1 MIPSLPKPI
10 HIWGYL
16 SLLFLLACQPQKIP
30 TPPPVPTTPAPVFLR
45 LGVSESAGRL
55 IELLPPAYTQQTQQ
69 AILQL
74 ITGNEENL
82 YADMEAGILDAI
94 LIHQIPSNSSAWFNP
109 VAADGLVFLVH
120 PENPIQDLTLS
131 QLQAIFSGRIH
142 NWAEVGGLDQPI
154 LLFSRETE
162 AGSWL
167 VVQDRVLEEQ
177 RLAITAI
184 IQGSDLAIQKAV
196 AQESAGIGYSMI
208 GNQQTSPPTHP
219 LSIAH
224 IPANPTTTANQTYPL
239 TIPLYFLT
247 PNEPTGELRAFLA
260 WIQSPT
266 GQTLLSPY
274 YGQVN
279 QP

>member
-1 MIPSLPKPI
+1 M
-10 HIWGYL
+10 
-16 SLLFLLACQPQKIP
+16 
-30 TPPPVPTTPAPVFLR
+30 
-45 LGVSESAGRL
+45 SESAGRL
-55 IELLPPAYTQQTQQ
+55 IDLLPPAYAQQTQQ

-94 LIHQIPSNSSAWFNP
+94 LIHQIPTHSSAWFNP

-131 QLQAIFSGRIH
+131 QLQAIFSGRIR

-162 AGSWL
+162 AGSWV

-196 AQESAGIGYSMI
+196 AQESAGIGYSMM
-208 GNQQTSPPTHP
+208 GNQQTSPPTQP
-219 LSIAH
+219 LSIAQ

-239 TIPLYFLT
+239 TIPLYLLT
-247 PNEPTGELRAFLA
+247 PREPTGELRAFLA
-260 WIQSPT
+260 WIQSPI